1 MSFKSIVTF
10 QIKTKNCH
18 NVVTRSRLESKAC
31 YWHSRYWTIFLVLCM
46 FPDAPVPKLLD
57 HSGRCYTPITS
68 RMIKNLG
75 EDKLKAWLK
84 SPTWCKGEGGAQLN
98 LTNKLKKKRWYL
110 TNQYSRLKCQFFCR
124 RSRPRDS
131 SALPVAALTQGNEMV
146 FTLGPKPASLN
157 LCGWARTLTHTY
169 MHTYRYYDA
178 WWSE

>member
-1 MSFKSIVTF
+1 MKNHYENEYKNKKSKKYLLQVFMCKTLMSFKSIVTF

-98 LTNKLKKKRWYL
+98 LTNKLKKEGGTSQISTVDLSTNIYL
-110 TNQYSRLKCQFFCR
+110 AVQDHVILVLCQ
-124 RSRPRDS
+124 
-131 SALPVAALTQGNEMV
+131 
-146 FTLGPKPASLN
+146 
-157 LCGWARTLTHTY
+157 
-169 MHTYRYYDA
+169 
-178 WWSE
+178 